1 MASAGTNGRGVNG
14 LDPEAVAALA
24 REIEQD
30 PARGRAGFRIRS
42 VWRGQAR
49 SRGSVEPYSIGGRLV
64 YRHFTV
70 DADEPFELLG
80 RNTAPN
86 PQELLLAALNACLL
100 VGYAAA
106 AARRGIVLEQVEIE
120 TSQDLDLRDVLAEG
134 PAERRAAA
142 PIRCQVRLRGQAA
155 AEQLREMHEVV
166 LSRSPNV
173 ATILDPV
180 PLEASLVVEESQPAG

>member
-1 MASAGTNGRGVNG
+1 MASAGTNGRGGNG
-14 LDPEAVAALA
+14 LDPEAMAALA

-49 SRGSVEPYSIGGRLV
+49 SRGSVETYSIGGRLV

-106 AARRGIVLEQVEIE
+106 AARRGIVLDQVEIE
-120 TSQDLDLRDVLAEG
+120 TSQDLDLRAFLGEG
-134 PAERRAAA
+134 PAERGAA

-180 PLEASLVVEESQPAG
+180 PLEATLVVEESQPAG